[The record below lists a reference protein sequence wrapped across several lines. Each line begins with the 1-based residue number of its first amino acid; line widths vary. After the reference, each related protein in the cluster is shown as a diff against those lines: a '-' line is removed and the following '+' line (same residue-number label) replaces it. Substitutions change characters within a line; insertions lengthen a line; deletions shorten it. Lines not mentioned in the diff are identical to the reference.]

1 MPKLIV
7 EDAGQKKAFRVT
19 QGRLSVGCG
28 ADAKLALKSDG
39 VEEHHAILLVAPEG
53 VRVQVL
59 APVVIAGRVVEEGE
73 VELPFGAALELGGAS
88 IHIAADAAAPAAVPA
103 KAVAAKPAAPTKGA
117 AASGATKRAGAR
129 TGGKSAPARGKAR
142 GKASAK
148 SGAKSGGR
156 SARGRRGA
164 AKAKESSGGLPPA
177 AKFGGIAVALIV
189 AVVAFSKF
197 GTSSAAL
204 TAMNSITGHL
214 DAGKL
219 EQARRVIDG
228 IDRADL
234 EGENRARYDSLLAQ
248 IEQREAFKAEGA
260 ERSAAMRYIDEELRS
275 LITKQFKGD
284 APETPKVRLL
294 LDLID
299 GFRVKFPKHA
309 SEVWATDSTYAADYA
324 WLNETEA
331 KYSSVTNTKAP
342 YTLADAEYRRYFYL
356 DSEPRRY
363 QLVMPVV
370 QAASSGSSD
379 ELERESLATMVT
391 ELDAEQSEYADKRL
405 GQARNYYEDGDVAR
419 AARVL
424 MTDIQT
430 LTQPALI
437 DRAASVLVG
446 FEQAADV
453 FRGLRQGKP
462 SSQAEFERLLEVPR
476 IRDFVRVNL
485 EDEESEG
492 DA

>member
-28 ADAKLALKSDG
+28 AEAKLALKSDG
-39 VEEHHAILLVAPEG
+39 VEEHHANLLVAPDG

-73 VELPFGAALELGGAS
+73 VELPFGAALEVGGAS
-88 IHIAADAAAPAAVPA
+88 IQVAADAAAPAAVPA
-103 KAVAAKPAAPTKGA
+103 KAVPAKATAAKPAAPKKGA
-117 AASGATKRAGAR
+117 AASGGTKRVGAR
-129 TGGKSAPARGKAR
+129 SGGKSAPARGKAAA
-142 GKASAK
+142 KA
-148 SGAKSGGR
+148 GGR
-156 SARGRRGA
+156 AARGRRGA
-164 AKAKESSGGLPPA
+164 AKTKESSGGLPPA
-177 AKFGGIAVALIV
+177 AKFGGIAVVLIV
-189 AVVAFSKF
+189 AVIAFSKF

-294 LDLID
+294 LDLIE
-299 GFRVKFPKHA
+299 GFRIKFPKHA

-324 WLNETEA
+324 WLNETEG

-342 YTLADAEYRRYFYL
+342 FTLADAEFRRYFYL

-370 QAASSGSSD
+370 QAAASGSSD
-379 ELERESLATMVT
+379 ELEREMLATMVT

-476 IRDFVRVNL
+476 IRDFVRINL